1 MSNENGMIVCVWV
14 IMLLLVAH
22 VWRHWDD
29 SVNAQTTAK
38 YVQLLYEHSK

>member
-29 SVNAQTTAK
+29 AADARMATK
-38 YVQLLYEHSK
+38 YLQMLYERAK